1 MGFVPDDLTSVPPA
15 AVAFLAQQLA
25 VSPEVLTA
33 YGTRAHTRQD
43 HLHAAQVH
51 LGYRKVGPKDIGP
64 LADWLLERALE
75 HDKPTLLYELTCEKL
90 RTEQLVRPGVT
101 RLERWVAEARERA
114 QGETFRQLTPL
125 LTDDYRRFLDTLLE
139 ADPARDM
146 TPLAW
151 LRRPAVSNSP
161 RAIVGNLE
169 KLTFLRA
176 AGVEAWSLEA
186 LNPNRLTFLAQL
198 ARKSSAQ
205 ALQRAPAVRRYPLLV
220 AFLSQ
225 CLTTVTDDVIEMF
238 DRCLAEAYARAGQ
251 DLEAFRKA
259 MAQATNE
266 KVHLFRELAR
276 AVLDPAIADPHLR
289 PAIYQ
294 RISPTVLR
302 RAADESDRIVRPLD
316 DSYFDF
322 FETRYGYLRQCTPT
336 FLETMTFQST
346 QEPEPLLEA
355 VTLLHQLNTTH
366 RRTVPSEAPI
376 DFVPLKWRPYVV
388 APDGRIDRHYYELCT
403 LWELRAALRAGN
415 VWVPQSRRYANPETY
430 LIPPTRWPALR
441 PEVCQQIHAPADGA
455 KRLEQRGRELIEL
468 LPRVDRLL
476 TRNGKVRME
485 KGRVVVSPLEAEERP
500 ARVEHLEDD
509 ITAQL
514 PLIDL
519 PDLLIEVDQ
528 WTGFSRHLRH
538 LNGREP
544 HRPTFLS
551 VLYAALLSQGC
562 NFGFAR
568 MAQMA
573 DISADRLAWCTT
585 WYLREDTLKAA
596 TDALVNFHHHLP
608 LSQRWGGGT
617 LSSSDGQRIPVAGKI
632 RNATALRRY
641 FLSHGL
647 TFYSWTSDQFAQY
660 GTKVVPATIR
670 DATYVLDAI
679 LDNATELAIVE
690 HTTDTAG
697 YTELVFALFDLLG
710 MQFAPRLRD
719 IGDQQLYRMSRE
731 QKARHL
737 APRFK
742 GTIKQDLILRHWDD
756 FLRLAGSLKLGWVT
770 ASLFISKL
778 QAYPRQNALTRA
790 LQEYG
795 RLIKTLF
802 ILRYLESEDYRRQI
816 NAQLNKGES
825 LHALREFLFV
835 ADKGVIRRKQE
846 EAQTN
851 QAMCLNLI
859 TNAVVVWNTVYIQA
873 VLDSLRAEGRFVE
886 EDDVAHLS
894 PARFEHVN
902 PYGKYFFPLEE
913 AERRQGLRPLR
924 AT

>member
-1 MGFVPDDLTSVPPA
+1 M
-15 AVAFLAQQLA
+15 
-25 VSPEVLTA
+25 LTA
-33 YGTRAHTRQD
+33 YGRRAHTRQD

-51 LGYRKVGPKDIGP
+51 LGYRKVGQQDIGA
-64 LADWLLERALE
+64 LADWLLARALE

-114 QGETFRQLTPL
+114 QEETLRQLMPL
-125 LTDDYRRFLDTLLE
+125 LTDDCTRLLDTLLE
-139 ADPARDM
+139 VDPVRGM
-146 TPLAW
+146 TPIAW

-205 ALQRAPAVRRYPLLV
+205 TLQRAPAVRRYPLLV

-225 CLTTVTDDVIEMF
+225 CLTTVTDEVIEMF
-238 DRCLAEAYARAGQ
+238 DRCLAEAYARAGK
-251 DLEAFRKA
+251 DLEDFRKA

-294 RISPTVLR
+294 RISPTILR

-322 FETRYGYLRQCTPT
+322 FEARYGYLRPCTPT

-355 VTLLHQLNTTH
+355 VTLLHQLNTAH
-366 RRTVPSEAPI
+366 RRTVPSEAPM

-403 LWELRAALRAGN
+403 LWELRGALRAGN

-441 PEVCQQIHAPADGA
+441 PEVCQQIHAPEDGA
-455 KRLEQRGRELIEL
+455 RRLEQRGRELIEL

-476 TRNGKVRME
+476 TRHGKVRME

-500 ARVEHLEDD
+500 ERVEHLEDA
-509 ITAQL
+509 ITARL

-519 PDLLIEVDQ
+519 PELLIEVDQ

-544 HRPTFLS
+544 HRPTFLP

-596 TDALVNFHHHLP
+596 TDALVNFHHRLP

-641 FLSHGL
+641 FLSQGL

-679 LDNATELAIVE
+679 LDNTTELSLVE

-719 IGDQQLYRMSRE
+719 IGDQQLYRISQE
-731 QKARHL
+731 QKARHW
-737 APRFK
+737 APRLK

-778 QAYPRQNALTRA
+778 QAYPRQNVLTRA

-802 ILRYLESEDYRRQI
+802 ILRYLESEDYRRRI

-859 TNAVVVWNTVYIQA
+859 TNAVVVWNTVYMQA
-873 VLDSLRAEGRFVE
+873 VLDSLRAEGSSVE
-886 EDDVAHLS
+886 EDDVPHLS

-924 AT
+924 AA

>member
-1 MGFVPDDLTSVPPA
+1 MLDVPVP
-15 AVAFLAQQLA
+15 Q
-25 VSPEVLTA
+25 
-33 YGTRAHTRQD
+33 
-43 HLHAAQVH
+43 
-51 LGYRKVGPKDIGP
+51 I
-64 LADWLLERALE
+64 LL
-75 HDKPTLLYELTCEKL
+75 
-90 RTEQLVRPGVT
+90 Q
-101 RLERWVAEARERA
+101 
-114 QGETFRQLTPL
+114 
-125 LTDDYRRFLDTLLE
+125 
-139 ADPARDM
+139 
-146 TPLAW
+146 
-151 LRRPAVSNSP
+151 
-161 RAIVGNLE
+161 
-169 KLTFLRA
+169 
-176 AGVEAWSLEA
+176 
-186 LNPNRLTFLAQL
+186 
-198 ARKSSAQ
+198 
-205 ALQRAPAVRRYPLLV
+205 
-220 AFLSQ
+220 
-225 CLTTVTDDVIEMF
+225 
-238 DRCLAEAYARAGQ
+238 
-251 DLEAFRKA
+251 
-259 MAQATNE
+259 
-266 KVHLFRELAR
+266 
-276 AVLDPAIADPHLR
+276 
-289 PAIYQ
+289 IYQ

-302 RAADESDRIVRPLD
+302 RAADESDQIVRPLD
-316 DSYFDF
+316 DSYIDF

-366 RRTVPSEAPI
+366 RRTVPPEAPT

-388 APDGRIDRHYYELCT
+388 ASDGRLDRHYYELCT
-403 LWELRAALRAGN
+403 LWELRGALRAGN
-415 VWVPQSRRYANPETY
+415 VWVAQSRRYANPETY
-430 LIPPTRWPALR
+430 LIPHTRWPALR

-455 KRLEQRGRELIEL
+455 MRLEQRGRELIEL

-500 ARVEHLEDD
+500 ERVEHLEDD
-509 ITAQL
+509 ITARL

-528 WTGFSRHLRH
+528 WTGFSHHLRH

-544 HRPTFLS
+544 HRPTSLP

-596 TDALVNFHHHLP
+596 TDALVNFHHRLP

-641 FLSHGL
+641 FLSQGL

-719 IGDQQLYRMSRE
+719 IGDQQLYRVSRE

-778 QAYPRQNALTRA
+778 QAYPRQNVLTRA

-859 TNAVVVWNTVYIQA
+859 TNAVVVWNTVYMQA
-873 VLDSLRAEGRFVE
+873 VLDSLRAEGRSIE

-902 PYGKYFFPLEE
+902 PYGKYVFPLEE

-924 AT
+924 AA